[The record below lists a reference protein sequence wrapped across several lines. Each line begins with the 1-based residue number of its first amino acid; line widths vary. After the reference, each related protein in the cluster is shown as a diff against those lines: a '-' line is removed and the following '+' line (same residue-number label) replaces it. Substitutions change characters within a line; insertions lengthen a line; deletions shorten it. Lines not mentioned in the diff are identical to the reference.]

1 MLKIFFYTEVNGF
14 VIEVTLISLPT
25 PFRDRCFFDTMI
37 VIVCHSSILIELDVF
52 RKDVDQSDSAK
63 LESKAGILLRLNADI
78 R

>member
-25 PFRDRCFFDTMI
+25 PFRDRCFFDSTI
-37 VIVCHSSILIELDVF
+37 VIAFHSSILIELDVF
-52 RKDVDQSDSAK
+52 RKNVDQPDSVK
-63 LESKAGILLRLNADI
+63 LDSKAGILLRLNADI